1 MRSKVVR
8 LSALI
13 LILAVVLYPLFWMI
27 GTSVKSPEEIA
38 SNIGLIPHNFTPSNF
53 SEGWNKFDV
62 AFGRFFLNSAMVA
75 TLTVLGNTVSCLLAA
90 YALGRLRFRL
100 RGLWFAI
107 MIGTLLLPGHVL
119 IIPQY
124 ILFRTLGLVGGDF
137 PYLPLLV
144 PHFLAT
150 EAFFVFLMVQFMR
163 GIPRELDEAAV
174 IDGANPYG
182 IFRHVILPLSRPAL
196 VTTAIF
202 SFIWTWNDFFKQLK
216 MVGGEFPYLPLVVPH
231 FLATEA
237 FFVFLMVQFMRGIPR
252 ELDEAAVIDGASPF
266 SVFRHVVLP
275 LSRPALVTTAIF
287 SFIWTWNDFFR
298 QLVYLSQLKDY
309 TAPVALTLF
318 IDSTSESSVGPMFA
332 MSLLSLVPVFLFF
345 VAFQRMLVEGI
356 NTSGLKG

>member
-27 GTSVKSPEEIA
+27 GTSFKSPEEIA
-38 SNIGLIPHNFTPSNF
+38 SNIGLIPHDFTPSNF
-53 SEGWNKFDV
+53 SEGWHKFDV

-137 PYLPLLV
+137 PYLPLL
-144 PHFLAT
+144 
-150 EAFFVFLMVQFMR
+150 
-163 GIPRELDEAAV
+163 
-174 IDGANPYG
+174 
-182 IFRHVILPLSRPAL
+182 
-196 VTTAIF
+196 
-202 SFIWTWNDFFKQLK
+202 
-216 MVGGEFPYLPLVVPH
+216 VPH

-345 VAFQRMLVEGI
+345 VAFQRLLVEGI

>member
-27 GTSVKSPEEIA
+27 GTSFKSPEEIA
-38 SNIGLIPHNFTPSNF
+38 SNIGLIPQEFTPSNF
-53 SEGWNKFDV
+53 SEGWHKFDEP
-62 AFGRFFLNSAMVA
+62 FGRFFLNSALVA
-75 TLTVLGNTVSCLLAA
+75 TLTVVGNTVSCLLAA

-100 RGLWFAI
+100 RGFWFAI

-137 PYLPLLV
+137 PYLPLL
-144 PHFLAT
+144 
-150 EAFFVFLMVQFMR
+150 
-163 GIPRELDEAAV
+163 
-174 IDGANPYG
+174 
-182 IFRHVILPLSRPAL
+182 
-196 VTTAIF
+196 
-202 SFIWTWNDFFKQLK
+202 
-216 MVGGEFPYLPLVVPH
+216 VPH

-345 VAFQRMLVEGI
+345 VAFQRLLVEGI

>member
-1 MRSKVVR
+1 MRSKLR
-8 LSALI
+8 LLALI
-13 LILAVVLYPLFWMI
+13 VILAVVLYPLFWMI
-27 GTSVKSPEEIA
+27 GTSVKSPQEIV
-38 SNIGLIPHNFTPSNF
+38 SNIGLFPDDFTPGNF
-53 SEGWNKFDV
+53 ADGWTKFDV
-62 AFGRFFLNSAMVA
+62 DFGRFFLNSALVA
-75 TLTVLGNTVSCLLAA
+75 GLTVLGNTLSCLVAA
-90 YALGRLRFRL
+90 YAFGRLRFRL
-100 RGLWFAI
+100 RGFWFAI

-124 ILFRTLGLVGGDF
+124 ILFRTLGWVGGDW
-137 PYLPLLV
+137 PYLPL
-144 PHFLAT
+144 
-150 EAFFVFLMVQFMR
+150 
-163 GIPRELDEAAV
+163 I
-174 IDGANPYG
+174 
-182 IFRHVILPLSRPAL
+182 
-196 VTTAIF
+196 
-202 SFIWTWNDFFKQLK
+202 
-216 MVGGEFPYLPLVVPH
+216 VPH

-252 ELDEAAVIDGASPF
+252 ELDEAAVIDGASAF
-266 SVFRHVVLP
+266 KVFRHVILP

-332 MSLLSLVPVFLFF
+332 MSLLSLIPVFMFF

>member
-27 GTSVKSPEEIA
+27 GTSFKSPAEIA
-38 SNIGLIPHNFTPSNF
+38 SIIGLIPHEFTPSNF
-53 SEGWNKFDV
+53 SEGWHKFDV
-62 AFGRFFLNSAMVA
+62 AFGRFFLNSALVA

-100 RGLWFAI
+100 RGFWFAI

-174 IDGANPYG
+174 IDGA
-182 IFRHVILPLSRPAL
+182 
-196 VTTAIF
+196 
-202 SFIWTWNDFFKQLK
+202 
-216 MVGGEFPYLPLVVPH
+216 
-231 FLATEA
+231 
-237 FFVFLMVQFMRGIPR
+237 
-252 ELDEAAVIDGASPF
+252 SPF
-266 SVFRHVVLP
+266 GVFRHVVLP

-345 VAFQRMLVEGI
+345 VAFQRLLVEGI

>member
-1 MRSKVVR
+1 MRSKLR
-8 LSALI
+8 LLVLI
-13 LILAVVLYPLFWMI
+13 AILAAVLYPLFWMI
-27 GTSVKSPEEIA
+27 GTSFKSPEEIVN
-38 SNIGLIPHNFTPSNF
+38 NIGLFPDEFTPTNF
-53 SEGWNKFDV
+53 AEGWTKFDV
-62 AFGRFFLNSAMVA
+62 AFGHFFLNSALVA
-75 TLTVLGNTVSCLLAA
+75 VLTVVGNTLSCLLAA

-100 RGLWFAI
+100 RGFWFAL

-124 ILFRTLGLVGGDF
+124 ILFRSLGWVGGSF

-174 IDGANPYG
+174 IDGASTYKV
-182 IFRHVILPLSRPAL
+182 FRHVI
-196 VTTAIF
+196 
-202 SFIWTWNDFFKQLK
+202 
-216 MVGGEFPYLPLVVPH
+216 
-231 FLATEA
+231 
-237 FFVFLMVQFMRGIPR
+237 
-252 ELDEAAVIDGASPF
+252 
-266 SVFRHVVLP
+266 LP

-298 QLVYLSQLKDY
+298 QLVYLSDLKDY

-345 VAFQRMLVEGI
+345 VAFQRLLVEGI

>member
-1 MRSKVVR
+1 MRSR
-8 LSALI
+8 LRLLLLLA
-13 LILAVVLYPLFWMI
+13 ILAVVLYPLFWMV
-27 GTSVKSPEEIA
+27 GTSVKSPQEIVN
-38 SNIGLIPHNFTPSNF
+38 NIGLVPREFTPGNFTD
-53 SEGWNKFDV
+53 GWHKFDV
-62 AFGRFFLNSAMVA
+62 GFGRFFLNSAMVA
-75 TLTVLGNTVSCLLAA
+75 VLAVLGNTISCLLAA

-100 RGLWFAI
+100 RKVWFAV

-124 ILFRTLGLVGGDF
+124 ILFRTLGWVGGD
-137 PYLPLLV
+137 
-144 PHFLAT
+144 
-150 EAFFVFLMVQFMR
+150 
-163 GIPRELDEAAV
+163 
-174 IDGANPYG
+174 
-182 IFRHVILPLSRPAL
+182 
-196 VTTAIF
+196 
-202 SFIWTWNDFFKQLK
+202 W
-216 MVGGEFPYLPLVVPH
+216 PYLPLVVPH

-252 ELDEAAVIDGASPF
+252 ELDEAAKIDGASPYAIF
-266 SVFRHVVLP
+266 QHVILP

-298 QLVYLSQLKDY
+298 QLVYLSELQDY

>member
-1 MRSKVVR
+1 MRSQVR
-8 LSALI
+8 LLVLIAL
-13 LILAVVLYPLFWMI
+13 LAVVLYPLVWMV

-38 SNIGLIPHNFTPSNF
+38 NNIGLIPREFTPGNF
-53 SEGWNKFDV
+53 SDGWTKFDV
-62 AFGRFFLNSAMVA
+62 SFGRFFVNSAMVSV
-75 TLTVLGNTVSCLLAA
+75 LTVVGNSISCLLAA
-90 YALGRLRFRL
+90 YAFGRLRFRL
-100 RGLWFAI
+100 RGFWFAI

-124 ILFRTLGLVGGDF
+124 ILFRTLGWVGGEW

-144 PHFLAT
+144 PQFLAT

-174 IDGANPYG
+174 IDGATPYG

-202 SFIWTWNDFFKQLK
+202 SFIWTWNDFF
-216 MVGGEFPYLPLVVPH
+216 
-231 FLATEA
+231 
-237 FFVFLMVQFMRGIPR
+237 
-252 ELDEAAVIDGASPF
+252 
-266 SVFRHVVLP
+266 
-275 LSRPALVTTAIF
+275 
-287 SFIWTWNDFFR
+287 R
-298 QLVYLSQLKDY
+298 QLVFLSDLKDY

>member
-1 MRSKVVR
+1 MRPR
-8 LSALI
+8 LRLLALI
-13 LILAVVLYPLFWMI
+13 VILAVVLYPLVWMI
-27 GTSVKSPEEIA
+27 GTSVKSPQEIV
-38 SNIGLIPHNFTPSNF
+38 SNIGLLPHDFTPGNF
-53 SEGWNKFDV
+53 AEGWHKFDV
-62 AFGRFFLNSAMVA
+62 GFGRFFLNSALVA
-75 TLTVLGNTVSCLLAA
+75 SLTVVGNSVSCLLAA

-100 RGLWFAI
+100 RGLWFGV

-124 ILFRTLGLVGGDF
+124 ILFRNLGWVGGDW

-150 EAFFVFLMVQFMR
+150 EAFFVFLIVQFMR
-163 GIPRELDEAAV
+163 GL
-174 IDGANPYG
+174 
-182 IFRHVILPLSRPAL
+182 
-196 VTTAIF
+196 
-202 SFIWTWNDFFKQLK
+202 
-216 MVGGEFPYLPLVVPH
+216 
-231 FLATEA
+231 
-237 FFVFLMVQFMRGIPR
+237 PR
-252 ELDEAAVIDGASPF
+252 ELDEAAVIDGASVYR
-266 SVFRHVVLP
+266 VFWHVILP

-298 QLVYLSQLKDY
+298 QLVYLSDLKDY
-309 TAPVALTLF
+309 TVPVALTLF

>member
-27 GTSVKSPEEIA
+27 GTSFKSPEEIA
-38 SNIGLIPHNFTPSNF
+38 SNIGLIPHEFTPSNF
-53 SEGWNKFDV
+53 SEGWHKFDV

-100 RGLWFAI
+100 RGFWFAI

-137 PYLPLLV
+137 PYLPLL
-144 PHFLAT
+144 
-150 EAFFVFLMVQFMR
+150 
-163 GIPRELDEAAV
+163 
-174 IDGANPYG
+174 
-182 IFRHVILPLSRPAL
+182 
-196 VTTAIF
+196 
-202 SFIWTWNDFFKQLK
+202 
-216 MVGGEFPYLPLVVPH
+216 VPH

-345 VAFQRMLVEGI
+345 VAFQRLLVEGI